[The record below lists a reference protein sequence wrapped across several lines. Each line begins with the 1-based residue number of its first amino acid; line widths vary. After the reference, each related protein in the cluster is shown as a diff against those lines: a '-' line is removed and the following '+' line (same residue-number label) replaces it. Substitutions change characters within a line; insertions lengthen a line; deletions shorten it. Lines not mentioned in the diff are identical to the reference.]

1 MVCCF
6 RGNTEMHTSVLLKS
20 RRKTT
25 ASQRYL
31 HLPEGQ
37 QNIPQMI
44 PTNNKLLIPFLSIVD
59 SKYFQNLLEKLNP
72 KYQFPSRKHLSTKL
86 IQEKST
92 EIRNELKENLAKAI
106 SVCLTIDIWSNRQ
119 MRGFLGITGH
129 YIHKWQMKSV
139 MICCKRFK

>member
-1 MVCCF
+1 
-6 RGNTEMHTSVLLKS
+6 MHFIAGDL
-20 RRKTT
+20 
-25 ASQRYL
+25 Q
-31 HLPEGQ
+31 P
-37 QNIPQMI
+37 
-44 PTNNKLLIPFLSIVD
+44 LSIVD

-72 KYQFPSRKHLSTKL
+72 KHQFPSRKHLSTKL